1 VKTTSERELR
11 LAADPGFRL
20 PDLLGEPIKTR
31 TFVSTYHDTP
41 DLRLAAS
48 AITLRHRVEGR
59 TGLWQLKIP
68 QGEARLEVEVEGD
81 AGAVPP
87 SLAELLTAVARA
99 QPVMPVAA
107 LRTERVGMLVRDGV
121 DDSLVEVV
129 RDSVVV
135 LEGGQGGR
143 FDELE
148 LELLRGDGAALR
160 RVERLLRRAGAGD
173 TDDRAKLFQV
183 LDVPGPDAGPP
194 DGEGAERLAAAI
206 AAQGRAILAN
216 DPGTRLGVDPEHL
229 HRHRVAVRRLR
240 AMLRAARPML
250 DRDWADDLRGELGAL
265 GSVLGPVRDAD
276 VLTER
281 LQAQAAQLG
290 DADGPA
296 CLPLL
301 QALSSERSVARTL
314 MLHALRSPRYL
325 RLLDRLDQA
334 AAALPVTDPGIDLRD
349 VAAAE
354 YRKLLRD
361 YRRLSEAPSDD
372 ALHALRIRA
381 KRARYASELA
391 APDDRRWKHLI
402 TRTKQVQELLGEHQD
417 AHVAEA
423 RLRELAGRTTGL
435 DTHLAAGRLIEQER
449 ARRRHSRRNFPKAMH
464 RLERAHRRAI
474 R

>member
-1 VKTTSERELR
+1 MKTTSERELK
-11 LAADPGFRL
+11 LAADAGFRL

-31 TFVSTYHDTP
+31 TFVSTYHDTG

-68 QGEARLEVEVEGD
+68 QGDARLEVEVEGD
-81 AGAVPP
+81 AGTVPAP
-87 SLAELLTAVARA
+87 LGELLTAVVRS
-99 QPVMPVAA
+99 QPVIPVAA
-107 LRTERVGMLVRDGV
+107 LRTERAGMLVRDGI

-148 LELLRGDGAALR
+148 LELLEGDGSALR

-173 TDDRAKLFQV
+173 GDGRAKLFQV
-183 LDVPGPDAGPP
+183 LDVPGADAGPP
-194 DGEGAERLAAAI
+194 ADDGPERLAAAI
-206 AAQGRAILAN
+206 ALQGRAILAN

-250 DRDWADDLRGELGAL
+250 DREWADSLRSELGAL
-265 GSVLGPVRDAD
+265 GNVLGPVRDAD
-276 VLTER
+276 VLMLR
-281 LQAQAAQLG
+281 LQAQAARLG

-296 CLPLL
+296 CVPLL
-301 QALSSERSVARTL
+301 QALSSERTVGRTL

-325 RLLDRLDQA
+325 RLLDRVEQA
-334 AAALPVTDPGIDLRD
+334 AMALPVTDPRVDLRD
-349 VAAAE
+349 LAAAE

-361 YRRLSEAPSDD
+361 HRRLPPAPSDD

-381 KRARYASELA
+381 KRARYAAELA

-402 TRTKQVQELLGEHQD
+402 TRTKQVQELLGDHQD
-417 AHVAEA
+417 AHVAEQ
-423 RLRELAGRTTGL
+423 RLRELAGRTTGI

-449 ARRRHSRRNFPKAMH
+449 GRRRHSRRHLPRAMH

>member
-1 VKTTSERELR
+1 V
-11 LAADPGFRL
+11 
-20 PDLLGEPIKTR
+20 
-31 TFVSTYHDTP
+31 
-41 DLRLAAS
+41 
-48 AITLRHRVEGR
+48 
-59 TGLWQLKIP
+59 
-68 QGEARLEVEVEGD
+68 
-81 AGAVPP
+81 
-87 SLAELLTAVARA
+87 
-99 QPVMPVAA
+99 
-107 LRTERVGMLVRDGV
+107 
-121 DDSLVEVV
+121 
-129 RDSVVV
+129 
-135 LEGGQGGR
+135 
-143 FDELE
+143 
-148 LELLRGDGAALR
+148 
-160 RVERLLRRAGAGD
+160 
-173 TDDRAKLFQV
+173 
-183 LDVPGPDAGPP
+183 
-194 DGEGAERLAAAI
+194 ERLAAAI